1 MATSDEYDRAVGESI
16 QTARAMRGWS
26 QATLAAKLSESDST
40 NWHQQTILRLESG
53 QRSLKVRELLRLA
66 EVLDVSPL
74 GLLSNSIR
82 SANHHRDLDRDDVEW
97 MVRDLNAVVS
107 EVEGALNAQLE
118 ASRALEPALQRLR
131 HQRDVLTVDLEQ
143 RVSEE
148 LRSFGPGE
156 GPDDAQA

>member
-16 QTARAMRGWS
+16 QILRAARGWS
-26 QATLAAKLSESDST
+26 QSTLAAKLSESDST

-82 SANHHRDLDRDDVEW
+82 SANHHRELDRDDVAW
-97 MVRDLNAVVS
+97 MVRDLNAVAS
-107 EVEGALNAQLE
+107 EVEEALSAQL
-118 ASRALEPALQRLR
+118 AATRALEPALQRLR
-131 HQRDVLTVDLEQ
+131 HQRDVLTVDLQQ
-143 RVSEE
+143 RASEE
-148 LRSFGPGE
+148 LRTYGPGE
-156 GPDDAQA
+156 GPTDDQA